1 MDIKRVLTALIGFPI
16 IAAILIFGNKY
27 VIDITFSIIAMFALY
42 EFFNSFKEKNTPIR
56 WIAYVDA
63 LSIALIHVIP
73 SQYALRLIAA
83 IIPISIS
90 VLFAQVI
97 ITNMKYTLKDIAITA
112 FGICYIVIF
121 FMYIPVI
128 RQMDH
133 GMLKIWYLV
142 IAAWGTDTFAYLI
155 GKRFGKHHF
164 TKVSPNKSI
173 EGCIAG
179 IAGSVVLM
187 SIYTFVCN
195 VFLGM
200 NFNYLYIILIA
211 IVLSIAGQ
219 LGDLAASSVKRYSGI
234 KDFSNILP
242 GHGGIL
248 DRMDSI
254 LFIAP
259 FAYFLFMLL

>member
-1 MDIKRVLTALIGFPI
+1 MPSFFVLKDT
-16 IAAILIFGNKY
+16 KSR
-27 VIDITFSIIAMFALY
+27 DMSKTM
-42 EFFNSFKEKNTPIR
+42 
-56 WIAYVDA
+56 A

-73 SQYALRLIAA
+73 SEYILRMIAA

-97 ITNMKYTLKDIAITA
+97 ITNMKYTIKDIAITA

-155 GKRFGKHHF
+155 GKHFGKHHF
-164 TKVSPNKSI
+164 TEVSPKKSI
-173 EGCIAG
+173 EGCVAG
-179 IAGSVVLM
+179 VIGATVLM
-187 SIYTFVCN
+187 LIYTFVCN

-211 IVLSIAGQ
+211 VVLSLAGQ
-219 LGDLAASSVKRYSGI
+219 LGDLAASSVKRYSKI

-242 GHGGIL
+242 GHGGML

-259 FAYFLFMLL
+259 FAYFLFMGL

>member
-1 MDIKRVLTALIGFPI
+1 
-16 IAAILIFGNKY
+16 
-27 VIDITFSIIAMFALY
+27 
-42 EFFNSFKEKNTPIR
+42 
-56 WIAYVDA
+56 
-63 LSIALIHVIP
+63 
-73 SQYALRLIAA
+73 
-83 IIPISIS
+83 
-90 VLFAQVI
+90 
-97 ITNMKYTLKDIAITA
+97 
-112 FGICYIVIF
+112 
-121 FMYIPVI
+121 MYIPVI

-155 GKRFGKHHF
+155 GKHFGKHHF
-164 TKVSPNKSI
+164 TEVSPKKSV

-179 IAGSVVLM
+179 VIGAVVLM
-187 SIYTFVCN
+187 LIYTFVCN
-195 VFLGM
+195 TFLGM

-211 IVLSIAGQ
+211 VVLSLAGQ